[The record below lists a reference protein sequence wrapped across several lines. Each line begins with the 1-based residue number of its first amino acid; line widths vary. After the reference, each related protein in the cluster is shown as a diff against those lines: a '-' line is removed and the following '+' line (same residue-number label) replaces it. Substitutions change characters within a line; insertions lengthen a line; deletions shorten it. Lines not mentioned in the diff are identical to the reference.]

1 MIRNVNAVVL
11 FVQDFETSLAFYRD
25 ALGLE
30 VAVHEPEFA
39 AFRMHDQDFA
49 LNPLAKG
56 ADMVGLDISAFGGQ
70 PGHMARAMLCATVDD
85 VDTLYTQ
92 YKANGVPFIKA
103 PVDRY
108 WGYRTAYFR
117 DPDGNIWE
125 LRQPIAQ
132 Q

>member
-1 MIRNVNAVVL
+1 MIRNINAVVL
-11 FVQDFETSLAFYRD
+11 FVADFDVSLAFYRD
-25 ALGLE
+25 RLGLE
-30 VAVHEPEFA
+30 VVVQEPDFA

-49 LNPLAKG
+49 LNPLANG

-70 PGHMARAMLCATVDD
+70 PGQMARAMLCATVDN
-85 VDTLYTQ
+85 VDALYAQ
-92 YKANGVPFIKA
+92 YMANGVPFIKA

-125 LRQPIAQ
+125 LRQPIATE
-132 Q
+132 